1 MDGSQRIYIIKQ
13 QTVYRGDRYLANIYP
28 GSDRRFD
35 VSLDDG
41 TAFRLRPMTPDDR
54 EALRQGI
61 SKLSFQSRYF
71 RFFSG
76 FAEPPPNIVEGLSDV
91 DGERH
96 IAWCAVDL
104 SIADEPAVAAVHA
117 IRASKDDPSVEIA
130 FAVVDAYHHRG
141 IARLLIG
148 AVLMDV
154 KAAGLKQ
161 LKAEVL
167 AENKA
172 AARLFRALGA
182 DQANRMGDVL
192 LFDFTASDALN
203 NLSQM
208 ATPRALR
215 TVLSGAYTKDA

>member
-1 MDGSQRIYIIKQ
+1 M
-13 QTVYRGDRYLANIYP
+13 
-28 GSDRRFD
+28 
-35 VSLDDG
+35 
-41 TAFRLRPMTPDDR
+41 TADDR

-76 FAEPPPNIVEGLSDV
+76 FAEPPPSIVDGLVDV
-91 DGERH
+91 DGDRH

-104 SIADEPAVAAVHA
+104 STPETQAIAAVHA
-117 IRASKDDPSVEIA
+117 IRTSDNDQSAELA
-130 FAVVDAYHHRG
+130 FAVLDAYHHRG

-154 KAAGLKQ
+154 QAAGLEQ
-161 LKAEVL
+161 LTAEVL

-182 DQANRMGDVL
+182 DQAQRLGDVL
-192 LFDFTASDALN
+192 SFNFTTSDALAE
-203 NLSQM
+203 LSQM
-208 ATPRALR
+208 TTPRALK
-215 TVLSGAYTKDA
+215 TILSGAFSKDA